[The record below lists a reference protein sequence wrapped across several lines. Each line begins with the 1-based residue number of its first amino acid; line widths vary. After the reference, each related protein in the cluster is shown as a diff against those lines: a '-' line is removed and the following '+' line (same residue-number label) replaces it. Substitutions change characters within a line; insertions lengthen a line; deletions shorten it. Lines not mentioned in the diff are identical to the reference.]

1 MEGETDKD
9 LDSATSA
16 VDKASPLHGM
26 SGTPAMIKRDKLSL
40 LPYITVAKSDPR
52 LQLYIFYNQL
62 LILKSTK
69 FIIKKQIKY
78 LKYNNTLKHYLFEFN
93 GSRPILTNNKFEYQT
108 SIITALV
115 ISSLSLKILF
125 GCFS

>member
-26 SGTPAMIKRDKLSL
+26 SGTPAMIKRDKFSL
-40 LPYITVAKSDPR
+40 LPYISVAKSDPG
-52 LQLYIFYNQL
+52 LQLYIFNNQL

-69 FIIKKQIKY
+69 FIKRNKSNKIFKIQQYTK
-78 LKYNNTLKHYLFEFN
+78 TLLFW
-93 GSRPILTNNKFEYQT
+93 I
-108 SIITALV
+108 
-115 ISSLSLKILF
+115 
-125 GCFS
+125 